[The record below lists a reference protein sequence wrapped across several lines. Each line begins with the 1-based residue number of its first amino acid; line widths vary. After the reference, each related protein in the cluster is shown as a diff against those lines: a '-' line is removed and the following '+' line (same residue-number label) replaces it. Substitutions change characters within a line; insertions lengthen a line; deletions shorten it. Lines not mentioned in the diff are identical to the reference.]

1 MNGKQLR
8 RSAAVVLALPMVA
21 LAVLVAVPPWC
32 ARMPCI
38 VQARIGGWTGIYFHH
53 FPRDFTGTLRL
64 WDERGRL
71 LFEHP
76 YRNGLREGTW
86 FKYEEDGRKV
96 TLGEYRD
103 GEPWDGVCF
112 IYDEKAWIGEY
123 RQGQPWNGC
132 LPVHKM
138 DRTDWR
144 YFIDGQEVTESNTRV
159 RSTLRRIRVP
169 SDFTALGHRR
179 MQ

>member
-96 TLGEYRD
+96 TLE
-103 GEPWDGVCF
+103 
-112 IYDEKAWIGEY
+112 
-123 RQGQPWNGC
+123 
-132 LPVHKM
+132 L
-138 DRTDWR
+138 
-144 YFIDGQEVTESNTRV
+144 V
-159 RSTLRRIRVP
+159 REITKEELERIRGERGE
-169 SDFTALGHRR
+169 SRFQRGHFPQA
-179 MQ
+179 MPLFDELVASNELEEFLTLKAYELLA